1 MIAFSTD
8 VYNTFKLVHVFAAI
22 LWVGAGLYFQFL
34 GTRLNRL
41 ADPDPERLAVFSK
54 DVEFAGLRLLMPA
67 SILVLLAGIA
77 MVLYSP
83 VLNFSDT
90 WIAIGL
96 IGYAA
101 TFVTGAVFI
110 SPTAGKLGAAIE
122 AGGPDAPE
130 VATLRKKIF
139 TVSRID
145 QVVLFLVI
153 VAMVF
158 KPGA

>member
-1 MIAFSTD
+1 
-8 VYNTFKLVHVFAAI
+8 
-22 LWVGAGLYFQFL
+22 
-34 GTRLNRL
+34 
-41 ADPDPERLAVFSK
+41 
-54 DVEFAGLRLLMPA
+54 
-67 SILVLLAGIA
+67 

-83 VLNFSDT
+83 ALDFSDT

-101 TFVTGAVFI
+101 TFVTGAAVI
-110 SPTAGKLGAAIE
+110 GPTAGKLGAALE

-130 VATLRKKIF
+130 VVALRKKIF

-145 QVVLFLVI
+145 QVVLFLVT